1 MLVGKRYTWRRLP
14 RTRGTILNI
23 LDRRIISDRKW
34 EEIRSIA
41 RGDSRRVKV
50 CSLSIPSIGEN
61 REETCVRNRA
71 HKKRRTRERGK
82 RREEERERENPKWPE
97 CVRARAVVGTWHTRV
112 PVSLGLARTHGRR
125 LYATLL
131 TRVFIH
137 TALRTTTTHGRT
149 TRTRM
154 KIQED
159 RILMVTLWDIHSTGD
174 LAVFSTPFLLPQYRD
189 RNKARTN

>member
-1 MLVGKRYTWRRLP
+1 MC
-14 RTRGTILNI
+14 
-23 LDRRIISDRKW
+23 
-34 EEIRSIA
+34 EIA
-41 RGDSRRVKV
+41 RIKKGEQEREGKGERRK
-50 CSLSIPSIGEN
+50 
-61 REETCVRNRA
+61 
-71 HKKRRTRERGK
+71 
-82 RREEERERENPKWPE
+82 ERERENPKWPE

-112 PVSLGLARTHGRR
+112 PVSLGLACTHGRR

-154 KIQED
+154 KIQGD